1 MKRTY
6 KKKSNLINKTG
17 YTPGYDTEKNP
28 VNYIPSEDITMANT
42 PYPLY
47 ATPLDENGNPIGNG
61 MMVKPGGEY
70 KFPGAAYVAE
80 TPMFKK
86 GGEKRDWISAKIS
99 KLVREE
105 GYPQKQ
111 AVAMAYEM
119 YDNMHKNGGYQLPM
133 YQTAGYSFT
142 NNFPGSNFPKP
153 MFTQDP
159 NIATPE
165 QFSEQMNKITEVNPS
180 KYGLG
185 QDPNYVN
192 PLSDESLTAG
202 QDFRKRA
209 DEMDKAAGLPQDFSK
224 NIFGETTTE
233 DKSKLAPPDVKGE
246 QPFQFF
252 NPYSGFDIPTAAS
265 TLGSSI
271 ESGDTLGTIGSGLKL
286 ATGLARNFFGGMGQ
300 EKRKNYVTQQ
310 SYEKQREGMTGAG
323 REVMAKFGGYYQEG
337 GMQPGMEQQG
347 GSQEEQIMQQVAQAL
362 QQGMS
367 PEEVMQQLI
376 QMGMSEEQ
384 AVGLI
389 QSLMQQMQPSTPQL
403 KRGGMMYYQDGG
415 EEDEYGYED
424 EEEPNYMINKPS
436 LMGKQQNFSEP
447 ALATSP
453 AIESAVETTSSTKE
467 EEETPSY
474 DKNSARDT
482 WVAKTGMPWS
492 EAKRLGYTSGSA
504 KDNMKLLSELNDPRF
519 KKEYLRGKPLSPAKK
534 QITKATT
541 TKTKPTSIY
550 EYFGTN
556 KESLQKKGEAYRKA
570 NQIQTPKEGN
580 FITRT
585 GEILANPLQSL
596 SHYSKYKELPA
607 EGFSKNNKNAHD
619 QVIGMLNPMYW
630 ANALSNA
637 VDYAGEGEYKKA
649 ALESLDAA
657 PALGKIKY
665 VKNIPFPKGLPPAS
679 VRRAGYLEQGAKRLG
694 MEEGGYY
701 QYGGDYDTYN
711 EKDFKDNDIVRHS
724 GGNTGLTKSELN
736 SLAKQYKMSPQEFL
750 NIISYGEPGEGMSSK
765 YELSVKGSDKYLPKN
780 WRETYKQN
788 KTSTT
793 GFRGALN
800 KGLDYIGVDPI
811 FNMGGYYQDGGE
823 QQVAQQVAQA
833 MQQGMQPQEAMAML
847 VESGMTED
855 QAMQLV
861 QAIIQQIQQQPETP
875 QLRKGGEMI
884 KRADGS
890 YSRRGLWD
898 NIRDNRGS
906 GKAPTREMLEQEA
919 KIKRE
924 YQEGGMEPGADPAEA
939 MMQQISQMLQ
949 QGAEPEQIMQMLIEA
964 GVPEDQ
970 AMQMVQAVMEQ
981 IQEPQGTPQMR
992 RGGGYYQEGGEE
1004 MDEQMEGEDEGAE
1017 GESPNMEQIEDQV
1030 EQALQQGADPQQ
1042 VLQQLVEMGIPEE
1055 QAMQMIQEILQE
1067 IQGGETDMEEPEE
1080 GTPQMSKGGKYM
1092 RALVGKTIKN
1102 YTYNPKTDSYI
1113 VSYE

>member
-47 ATPLDENGNPIGNG
+47 ATPLDENGNPIGKG
-61 MMVKPGGEY
+61 MMMQPGGEY
-70 KFPGAAYVAE
+70 KFPGASYVAE
-80 TPMFKK
+80 TPMFKD
-86 GGEKRDWISAKIS
+86 GGKSDWISAKIS
-99 KLVREE
+99 TLVKE

-111 AVAMAYEM
+111 AVAIAYSM
-119 YDNMHKNGGYQLPM
+119 YEDAKKEQGGYQLPM
-133 YQTAGYSFT
+133 YLTAGTY
-142 NNFPGSNFPKP
+142 NFGSGLPKP
-153 MFTQDP
+153 KFSADP

-165 QFSEQMNKITEVNPS
+165 QFSEQMNKITEVNPG

-185 QDPNYVN
+185 KDPNYVS
-192 PLSDESLTAG
+192 PLSEESLTAG
-202 QDFRKRA
+202 QDFKKRT
-209 DEMDKAAGLPQDFSK
+209 DEIGKAAGLPQDFSK

-233 DKSKLAPPDVKGE
+233 NTEDKSKVAPPDIKGGE
-246 QPFQFF
+246 PFQFF

-271 ESGDTLGTIGSGLKL
+271 ESGDTLGTVASGLKL

-300 EKRKNYVTQQ
+300 ERRKNYLTQQ

-323 REVMAKFGGYYQEG
+323 REEMKKFGGYYQEG

-415 EEDEYGYED
+415 EEPTDWYEEGMDKDTYYGLKNQLEAEGYKSVPKSEDKEDVYSEEYKQFERD
-424 EEEPNYMINKPS
+424 SDRWEEEEEEPTYN
-436 LMGKQQNFSEP
+436 
-447 ALATSP
+447 
-453 AIESAVETTSSTKE
+453 
-467 EEETPSY
+467 
-474 DKNSARDT
+474 KNSARDT

-492 EAKRLGYTSGSA
+492 EAKRLGYTDGSA
-504 KDNMKLLSELNDPRF
+504 KDNTKLLSELNDPRF
-519 KKEYLRGKPLSPAKK
+519 KKDYLRKKPL
-534 QITKATT
+534 TT
-541 TKTKPTSIY
+541 TKKKEAEDNKT
-550 EYFGTN
+550 YFGGVL
-556 KESLQKKGEAYRKA
+556 KEVVITAPRKKKGASRFMFTSDKAYQDYLKA
-570 NQIQTPKEGN
+570 NNIKEPKADSN
-580 FITRT
+580 
-585 GEILANPLQSL
+585 NPFPMPTFDFSPKQ
-596 SHYSKYKELPA
+596 KE
-607 EGFSKNNKNAHD
+607 
-619 QVIGMLNPMYW
+619 QPMFRQGYQ
-630 ANALSNA
+630 
-637 VDYAGEGEYKKA
+637 DGGYGEG
-649 ALESLDAA
+649 DM
-657 PALGKIKY
+657 
-665 VKNIPFPKGLPPAS
+665 
-679 VRRAGYLEQGAKRLG
+679 VR
-694 MEEGGYY
+694 
-701 QYGGDYDTYN
+701 YG
-711 EKDFKDNDIVRHS
+711 
-724 GGNTGLTKSELN
+724 GGNTGIEKKDLKA
-736 SLAKQYKMSPQEFL
+736 LAKKYNKTPEDFL
-750 NIISYGEPGEGMSSK
+750 DIISNGDVREG
-765 YELSVKGSDKYLPKN
+765 GSMIRMGGANTGVPAN
-780 WRETYKQN
+780 WREEYK
-788 KTSTT
+788 KSKPSTT

-861 QAIIQQIQQQPETP
+861 QAIMQQIQQQGGMEEGTP
-875 QLRKGGEMI
+875 QMRRGGEMI
-884 KRADGS
+884 RRKDGS

>member
-6 KKKSNLINKTG
+6 KKKSNLINRTG
-17 YTPGYDTEKNP
+17 YTPGYSTEKNP
-28 VNYIPSEDITMANT
+28 VNFIPSESITMANT
-42 PYPLY
+42 PYPLK
-47 ATPLDENGNPIGNG
+47 ATPLDQNGNPMGDSVV
-61 MMVKPGGEY
+61 MQPGEEY
-70 KFPGAAYVAE
+70 RFGGASYVAE
-80 TPMFKK
+80 TPMFGK
-86 GGEKRDWISAKIS
+86 GGEKGDWISAKIS
-99 KLVREE
+99 TLVKE

-111 AVAMAYEM
+111 AVAIAYEM
-119 YDNMHKNGGYQLPM
+119 YDNVHKDGGYQLPM
-133 YQTAGYSFT
+133 YQTAGKYSFGNT
-142 NNFPGSNFPKP
+142 FAGSNFAKPK
-153 MFTQDP
+153 FGADP
-159 NIATPE
+159 NIKTPE
-165 QFSEQMNKITEVNPS
+165 QFSEEMKKASDERW
-180 KYGLG
+180 G
-185 QDPNYVN
+185 QYSVGKDPNKSED
-192 PLSDESLTAG
+192 PFALTAG
-202 QDFRKRA
+202 QDFKKRT
-209 DEMDKAAGLPQDFSK
+209 DEIGKAAGLPQTMSP
-224 NIFGETTTE
+224 NIFGAEVEDSKPKTE
-233 DKSKLAPPDVKGE
+233 GN

-252 NPYSGFDIPTAAS
+252 NPYSGVDIPTAGVMFGQS
-265 TLGSSI
+265 L
-271 ESGDTLGTIGSGLKL
+271 ENKDTLGAIASGAKVALG
-286 ATGLARNFFGGMGQ
+286 TARNILGGMGQ
-300 EKRKNYVTQQ
+300 ARRENYVKQQ
-310 SYEKQREGMTGAG
+310 YAEKQREGMTGQG
-323 REVMAKFGGYYQEG
+323 KEEMKKFGGYYQEG
-337 GMQPGMEQQG
+337 GMEQSQG
-347 GSQEEQIMQQVAQAL
+347 KDIQQQVAQAL

-436 LMGKQQNFSEP
+436 LMGKRQNFSEP
-447 ALATSP
+447 ALAISP

-474 DKNSARDT
+474 AKNSARDT

-519 KKEYLRGKPLSPAKK
+519 KKEYLRTKPLSPAKK
-534 QITKATT
+534 QAVKTAVKPAP
-541 TKTKPTSIY
+541 KTKPTSIY

-556 KESLQKKGEAYRKA
+556 KESLQKKGESYRKA

-607 EGFSKNNKNAHD
+607 EGFSKNNKNAYD
-619 QVIGMLNPMYW
+619 QVIGIANPFYW
-630 ANALSNA
+630 ANALGNA
-637 VDYAGEGEYKKA
+637 ADYAGEGEYSKA
-649 ALESLDAA
+649 AVESLDAL
-657 PALGKIKY
+657 PALGKVKY
-665 VKNIPFPKGLPPAS
+665 TKYIPFPKGLPPAS

-823 QQVAQQVAQA
+823 QQVAQQAAQA
-833 MQQGMQPQEAMAML
+833 LQQGAQPEQVMQML
-847 VESGMTED
+847 LESGMTQD
-855 QAMQLV
+855 QAVRLV
-861 QAIIQQIQQQPETP
+861 QAIMQQVQQQ
-875 QLRKGGEMI
+875 
-884 KRADGS
+884 
-890 YSRRGLWD
+890 
-898 NIRDNRGS
+898 S
-906 GKAPTREMLEQEA
+906 GTEE
-919 KIKRE
+919 
-924 YQEGGMEPGADPAEA
+924 
-939 MMQQISQMLQ
+939 
-949 QGAEPEQIMQMLIEA
+949 
-964 GVPEDQ
+964 
-970 AMQMVQAVMEQ
+970 
-981 IQEPQGTPQMR
+981 GTPQMR
-992 RGGGYYQEGGEE
+992 RGGYHQEGGMQPAMEE
-1004 MDEQMEGEDEGAE
+1004 QGGQGNEMEAIMQQVAQM
-1017 GESPNMEQIEDQV
+1017 
-1030 EQALQQGADPQQ
+1030 LQQGADPQQ

-1055 QAMQMIQEILQE
+1055 QAMQMIQGILQE